1 MSSQTNSQRPSASKV
16 MFLLALLSAL
26 VSLFS
31 AAVFLGLGA
40 SLALDGTG
48 RYQWVADLAWV
59 GVVLAVLSAGL
70 LVWLTWQQWRA
81 NPASVRWGR
90 WLFWWQ
96 LLLFLLAVSA
106 VAYGNLR
113 TVLYLPLLIGIIC
126 MVVLLISPRMTRSA

>member
-1 MSSQTNSQRPSASKV
+1 MSSQTNPQLPSSSKV
-16 MFLLALLSAL
+16 MFLLALISAL

-70 LVWLTWQQWRA
+70 LVWLTWQQRRA
-81 NPASVRWGR
+81 RPASVRWGR

-113 TVLYLPLLIGIIC
+113 TILYLPLLIGIIC
-126 MVVLLISPRMTRSA
+126 MVVLLISPRMTR

>member
-1 MSSQTNSQRPSASKV
+1 MSSQTNPQLPSSSKV
-16 MFLLALLSAL
+16 MFLLALISAL

-81 NPASVRWGR
+81 RPASMRWGR

-113 TVLYLPLLIGIIC
+113 TILYLPLLIGIIC
-126 MVVLLISPRMTRSA
+126 MVVLLISPRMTR

>member
-1 MSSQTNSQRPSASKV
+1 MSSQTNPQLPSSSKV
-16 MFLLALLSAL
+16 MFLLALISAL

-40 SLALDGTG
+40 TLALDGTG
-48 RYQWVADLAWV
+48 HYQWVADLAWV

-70 LVWLTWQQWRA
+70 LVWLTWQQWHAR
-81 NPASVRWGR
+81 PASMRWGR

-113 TVLYLPLLIGIIC
+113 TILYLPLLIGIIC
-126 MVVLLISPRMTRSA
+126 MVVLLISSRMIR